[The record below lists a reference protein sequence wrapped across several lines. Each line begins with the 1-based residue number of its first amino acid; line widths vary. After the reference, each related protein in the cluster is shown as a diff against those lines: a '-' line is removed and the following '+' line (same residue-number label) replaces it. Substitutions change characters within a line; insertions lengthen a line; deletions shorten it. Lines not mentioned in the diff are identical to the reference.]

1 MKIKMNRKVKR
12 ILSIVLGIAV
22 LAGAIALVANLVKP
36 KNDDNGLKEIH
47 PTFEVGGL
55 NETGEFVDIKES
67 LYTKK
72 AIEYS
77 ELKVSLDFDADV
89 TYQLFYY
96 DADDKF
102 VSASEVLTKGHTEVL
117 KNETKFVRILV
128 TPVYADATDEDK
140 EIKWYEI
147 RNYAKQLTIST
158 KVNEI
163 GVVYI
168 DGYEL
173 KFVYEEGMT
182 WEDLLGD
189 DILVYFVDQGD
200 EYGIVNDYGV
210 IRFTGPGGADNF
222 TLGNTLVKPSDE
234 IVLNGEYYLAA

>member
-12 ILSIVLGIAV
+12 ILSIVLGVAV

-36 KNDDNGLKEIH
+36 KNDDGLKEIH

-55 NETGEFVDIKES
+55 NETGEFVDTKES
-67 LYTKK
+67 IYTKK

-96 DADDKF
+96 DEDDKF
-102 VSASEVLTKGHTEVL
+102 VSKSEVLTKGHSEVL

-158 KVNEI
+158 KVNEPEVALI
-163 GVVYI
+163 EFTFYNDVETFTY
-168 DGYEL
+168 YC
-173 KFVYEEGMT
+173 EEGMT
-182 WEDLLGD
+182 WAEFIDSEYNVDNVFSIDGEDVWFDQMHSVGD
-189 DILVYFVDQGD
+189 IDGFVSPTDLIYD
-200 EYGIVNDYGV
+200 
-210 IRFTGPGGADNF
+210 T
-222 TLGNTLVKPSDE
+222 
-234 IVLNGEYYLAA
+234 GEYIPCA